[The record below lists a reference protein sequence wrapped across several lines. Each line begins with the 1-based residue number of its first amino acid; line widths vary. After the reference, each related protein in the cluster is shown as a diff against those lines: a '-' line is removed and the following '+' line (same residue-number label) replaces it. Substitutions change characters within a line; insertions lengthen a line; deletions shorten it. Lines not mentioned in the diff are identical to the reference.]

1 MGVLN
6 PYLPPQRAEPAVI
19 TGELPVM
26 VVRHSRG
33 YAIGLCCQ
41 GILCVVV
48 GIVFYQLTWLAFALL
63 ELSGIAYLMMGMLV
77 PKRVYFEVFRDRLEF
92 LSPVFRR
99 LRMVKPLAGGRAR
112 SFHRWF
118 ANREDFDRFIAWRE
132 AGCLRGDDAMESGR

>member
-1 MGVLN
+1 M
-6 PYLPPQRAEPAVI
+6 
-19 TGELPVM
+19 TGELPVI
-26 VVRHSRG
+26 VVRHGRG

-48 GIVFYQLTWLAFALL
+48 GMVFYQLTRLAFVLF

-77 PKRVYFEVFRDRLEF
+77 PKRAYFEVFYDRLEF

-99 LRMVKPLAGGRAR
+99 LRMVKPLAGVRAR

-132 AGCLRGDDAMESGR
+132 AGCHSPGDAMESGR